1 MSMVTIDGSQGEGGG
16 QILRTSLSL
25 SALTGRPVRLVRIR
39 AGRSRP
45 GLRPQHLTAVRAL
58 AEICS
63 AHVEGGEIDSQELAF
78 RPGGPP
84 QGGQYIFDV
93 EDVALHGSA
102 GAATLIVQAVLWPLL
117 FAETPSEALVYGG
130 THVPFSPPYHYLTH
144 VPQPAFA
151 RFGAEFEVALE
162 AWGWAPQGKGA
173 ISLRVRPVDALQA
186 VTFTPQ
192 PREPVEG
199 VAAVTNL
206 PAHIPQRMA
215 TRAGKLLAEPGLRNR
230 VEPLRERAVAPGAG
244 LFLWAPQAGASALG
258 RPGLAAEKVA
268 EAAVAELLAFA
279 DNEDAAVDAHLA
291 DQLLLPMALAHGRSG
306 FTTDYLT
313 QHTLT
318 QAELL
323 RTWLGV
329 HIEITGAEGQ
339 PGRVTVEGTG
349 WSHRRRQ

>member
-1 MSMVTIDGSQGEGGG
+1 MTVVTIDGSQGEGGG

-25 SALTGRPVRLVRIR
+25 AALTGQPVRLVQIR

-45 GLRPQHLTAVRAL
+45 GLRPQHLTAVHAL

-63 AHVEGGEIDSQELAF
+63 AQLEGDEIDSQELVF

-84 QGGQYIFDV
+84 KGGPYTFDV
-93 EDVALHGSA
+93 EDVAQHGSA

-117 FAETPSEALVYGG
+117 FAETPSEVLIYGG
-130 THVPFSPPYHYLTH
+130 THVPFSPPFHYLAH
-144 VPQPAFA
+144 VAQPAFA
-151 RFGAEFEVALE
+151 RFGVELDLALE
-162 AWGWAPQGKGA
+162 AWGWAPRGQGA
-173 ISLRVRPVDALQA
+173 ISLQVRPVDALQA

-192 PREPVEG
+192 PREPVAG

-215 TRAGKLLAEPGLRNR
+215 TRAGKLLAEAGLRHR

-244 LFLWAPQAGASALG
+244 LFLWAPQVGAGALG

-279 DNEDAAVDAHLA
+279 DNEGAAVDAHLA

-306 FTTDYLT
+306 FTTDCLT

-323 RTWLGV
+323 RSWLDAR
-329 HIEITGAEGQ
+329 IEITGAEGQ
-339 PGRVTVEGTG
+339 PGRVTVEGVG
-349 WSHRRRQ
+349 WSHGRRQ